1 MKSVRRYLINHLTA
15 FLPPTRPYGSKARL
29 WRWAGIKTASN
40 IRTVS
45 SARFWTGRPVK
56 NESDTFAGHG
66 ISIIG
71 RDVSVTIGDRC
82 DVGSYVLIVTGSH
95 LDRGEFRTAGDGFSV
110 SASIQDD
117 IWIGANYSVLGGA
130 EIGRGAVLAAGSL
143 ANKSVEP
150 FTLVAGVPA
159 REIHKREIHVI
170 E

>member
-56 NESDTFAGHG
+56 NESDKFAGHG
-66 ISIIG
+66 VSIIG
-71 RDVSVTIGDRC
+71 GDASVTIGNRC
-82 DVGSYVLIVTGSH
+82 DIGPQVLIVTGSH
-95 LDRGEFRTAGDGFSV
+95 VDGGEIRAAGDGFSIPIAIHDKV
-110 SASIQDD
+110 
-117 IWIGANYSVLGGA
+117 WIGANCTVLGGV

-143 ANKSVEP
+143 INKSVDP
-150 FTLVAGVPA
+150 FTVVAGVPA
-159 REIHKREIHVI
+159 REIRKRKIYEI